1 MRLWSSITMTGA
13 AWQGGTGTWW
23 TGPAGSSP
31 SMTVNP
37 EAGTAQTLAYA
48 MRQGLELDI
57 LEI

>member
-23 TGPAGSSP
+23 DRACRIIAVYDGEPRG
-31 SMTVNP
+31 
-37 EAGTAQTLAYA
+37 GTAQTLAYA